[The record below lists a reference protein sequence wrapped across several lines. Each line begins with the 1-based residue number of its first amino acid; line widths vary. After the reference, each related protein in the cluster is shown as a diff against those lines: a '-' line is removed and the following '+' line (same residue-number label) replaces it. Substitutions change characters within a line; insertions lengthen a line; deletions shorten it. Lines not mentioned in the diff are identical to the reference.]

1 MDLTQFS
8 LVDTDPGN
16 DVMRSNGTRGTA
28 LSDSLKLGAVAVAV
42 KFNIGATGNFTFV
55 NRAGR
60 TRTIDVATYATGV
73 WHLLQIAQVRATGTT
88 VAATAFELGW
98 SW

>member
-28 LSDSLKLGAVAVAV
+28 LSDSLKLGAVAVAI
-42 KFNIGATGNFTFV
+42 KFDVGATGNLTFV

-60 TRTIDVATYATGV
+60 TRTINVATYATGV
-73 WHLLQIAQVRATGTT
+73 WHLLQIVQVRATGTT
-88 VAATAFELGW
+88 LAATAFELGW